1 MTCTGDH
8 HWMEVNTIEGWFRQ
22 CINLDCGV
30 KEQQIDGSWVTTFKQ
45 WLP

>member
-8 HWMEVNTIEGWFRQ
+8 HWMEINTPEGWFRQ
-22 CINLDCGV
+22 CINLNCGV
-30 KEQQIDGSWVTTFKQ
+30 KEQQVDSVWVSSDKQ